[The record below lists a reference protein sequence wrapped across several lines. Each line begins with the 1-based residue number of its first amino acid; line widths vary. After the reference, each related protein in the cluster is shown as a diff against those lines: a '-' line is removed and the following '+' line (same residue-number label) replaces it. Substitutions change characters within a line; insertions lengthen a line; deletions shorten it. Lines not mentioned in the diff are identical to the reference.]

1 MKSFFEEFKKFA
13 LRGNAIDLA
22 VGVVIGAA
30 FNSVTNSLVT
40 NILTPPIGLM
50 MGGIDFGSLSLVL
63 MGNAVLHYGLFL
75 QALVNFII
83 TAFALFLLVRFINKL
98 VRLARE
104 DAQKEGQ
111 PAENKTPELMVLEE
125 IRDSLR
131 GVESKPSSVGETI
144 SA

>member
-50 MGGIDFGSLSLVL
+50 MGGIDFASLSIVL
-63 MGNAVLHYGLFL
+63 MDNAVLHYGLFL

-111 PAENKTPELMVLEE
+111 PVENKTPELMVLEE

-131 GVESKPSSVGETI
+131 GVEAKPAPVSETI

>member
-131 GVESKPSSVGETI
+131 GVESKPAPVGETI

>member
-50 MGGIDFGSLSLVL
+50 MGGIDFASLSFVL
-63 MGNAVLHYGLFL
+63 MDNAVLHYGLFF

-131 GVESKPSSVGETI
+131 GVESKQAPVNETI

>member
-83 TAFALFLLVRFINKL
+83 TALALFLLVRFINKL

-131 GVESKPSSVGETI
+131 GVESKPAPVGETI

>member
-131 GVESKPSSVGETI
+131 GVESKPTPVGETI